1 MAYRDF
7 KDLNRRTFTYRV
19 LGDKPLKIG
28 KALPSMVYKIF
39 VKKTSGSGIKN
50 ENILNNELAE
60 VFHKLIIRKFK
71 KRKVHSPFN
80 TIFRVQM

>member
-7 KDLNRRTFTYRV
+7 KDLNRRTFTSRV
-19 LGDKPLKIG
+19 LGDKPLKTG

-39 VKKTSGSGIKN
+39 VKKTSGNGIKN

-60 VFHKLIIRKFK
+60 VFHKPIIRKFK
-71 KRKVHSPFN
+71 KRKVHSPFR